1 MAGLRYAR
9 ACVAA
14 GLGGAQ
20 VRRMA
25 THRGNRQS
33 DRNLDASGSSARDQR
48 RRVRLAVRK
57 PPDARDRQACHR
69 IPGGHSLSRAR
80 LFRPDGHGILVPGL
94 LRLRLAAQCPGGWR
108 RPFHRRHPCHLYRL
122 RRSAGRRPAQL
133 CGSFGGPRSRALA
146 DHPPG
151 DVTSRGTRY
160 RGEHCAWS
168 WPRIWR
174 NHDRSHGF
182 WQRRYSLCQSGRIGA
197 HAIGNHRRRIG
208 RGRLRWPA
216 LHGSV
221 CPGRAALHCHVR
233 HQFRGRSDHLAH
245 EASHGSVL
253 VSTSLKPRR
262 WPRLGDV
269 LLWLTTGAATVIVL
283 ILLVIIVGDV
293 VRNGARGLTL
303 TFLTQAP
310 KDGMTAGG
318 IFPAIFG
325 TVALVLLMTLA
336 ALPAGVATAIY
347 LHEYARPD
355 ALGTRIVRVAVNN
368 LAGVP
373 SIVFGLF
380 GLGFFVQ
387 FLGGGIDKV
396 FYGGAK
402 VFGQPALLWAAL
414 TMAVLTLPVVIVA
427 TEEALSN
434 VSGDVRLAS
443 AALGATQFQTITR
456 VVLPQA
462 VPGILTGAILAVSR
476 GAGEVAPILFTGA
489 AYFLPKL
496 PHSLHDQFMQ
506 LGYHVYVLATQSP
519 DVDATRPLLYS
530 TVLVLLILTFAL
542 NASAIVVRSRM

>member
-1 MAGLRYAR
+1 M
-9 ACVAA
+9 
-14 GLGGAQ
+14 
-20 VRRMA
+20 
-25 THRGNRQS
+25 
-33 DRNLDASGSSARDQR
+33 
-48 RRVRLAVRK
+48 
-57 PPDARDRQACHR
+57 
-69 IPGGHSLSRAR
+69 
-80 LFRPDGHGILVPGL
+80 
-94 LRLRLAAQCPGGWR
+94 
-108 RPFHRRHPCHLYRL
+108 
-122 RRSAGRRPAQL
+122 
-133 CGSFGGPRSRALA
+133 
-146 DHPPG
+146 
-151 DVTSRGTRY
+151 
-160 RGEHCAWS
+160 
-168 WPRIWR
+168 
-174 NHDRSHGF
+174 
-182 WQRRYSLCQSGRIGA
+182 
-197 HAIGNHRRRIG
+197 
-208 RGRLRWPA
+208 
-216 LHGSV
+216 
-221 CPGRAALHCHVR
+221 
-233 HQFRGRSDHLAH
+233 
-245 EASHGSVL
+245 
-253 VSTSLKPRR
+253 STSLKPRR
-262 WPRLGDV
+262 WPHLGDV
-269 LLWLTTGAATVIVL
+269 LLWLATGLATIVVL
-283 ILLVIIVGDV
+283 VMLVIIVGDV
-293 VRNGARGLTL
+293 VRSGARGLTL

-396 FYGGAK
+396 FYGGDK
-402 VFGQPALLWAAL
+402 VFGQPALVWAAL

-443 AALGATQFQTITR
+443 AALGATKFQTIAR

-542 NASAIVVRSRM
+542 NASAIVVRSRMRQRFSKSHG